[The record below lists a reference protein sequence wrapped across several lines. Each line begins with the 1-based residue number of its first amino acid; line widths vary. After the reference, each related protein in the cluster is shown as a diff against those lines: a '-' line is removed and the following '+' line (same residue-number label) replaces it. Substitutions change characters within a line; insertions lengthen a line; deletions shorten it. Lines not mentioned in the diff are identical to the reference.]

1 MFDKLDDLLIR
12 FEEVLNELGE
22 PDVTSN
28 PDRFQKLMKEQSDL
42 QPIVDT
48 YKEYKKNKETIQDSL
63 SMLEEEKDEDREK
76 CSRKSFPMPRSVWKS
91 WSMN

>member
-42 QPIVDT
+42 QPFRT
-48 YKEYKKNKETIQDSL
+48 AFPCWK
-63 SMLEEEKDEDREK
+63 R
-76 CSRKSFPMPRSVWKS
+76 RKMRI
-91 WSMN
+91 

>member
-28 PDRFQKLMKEQSDL
+28 PDRFQKLMKEQSTCSQL
-42 QPIVDT
+42 WIPIR
-48 YKEYKKNKETIQDSL
+48 NI
-63 SMLEEEKDEDREK
+63 
-76 CSRKSFPMPRSVWKS
+76 RK
-91 WSMN
+91 

>member
-28 PDRFQKLMKEQSDL
+28 QDRFQKLMKEQSDL

-48 YKEYKKNKETIQDSL
+48 YKEYKKNKDGGAE
-63 SMLEEEKDEDREK
+63 
-76 CSRKSFPMPRSVWKS
+76 
-91 WSMN
+91 

>member
-42 QPIVDT
+42 QPIRNIR
-48 YKEYKKNKETIQDSL
+48 KIKKQFRTAFPCWK
-63 SMLEEEKDEDREK
+63 R
-76 CSRKSFPMPRSVWKS
+76 RKMRI
-91 WSMN
+91 

>member
-48 YKEYKKNKETIQDSL
+48 RIF
-63 SMLEEEKDEDREK
+63 
-76 CSRKSFPMPRSVWKS
+76 KS
-91 WSMN
+91 

>member
-22 PDVTSN
+22 PDVTAN

-48 YKEYKKNKETIQDSL
+48 YKEYKKNK
-63 SMLEEEKDEDREK
+63 
-76 CSRKSFPMPRSVWKS
+76 
-91 WSMN
+91 

>member
-42 QPIVDT
+42 QPIRNIR
-48 YKEYKKNKETIQDSL
+48 KIKKPFRTA
-63 SMLEEEKDEDREK
+63 
-76 CSRKSFPMPRSVWKS
+76 FPCWKRRR
-91 WSMN
+91 MRI

>member
-28 PDRFQKLMKEQSDL
+28 PDRFKKLMKEQSDL
-42 QPIVDT
+42 QQLWIPIRNIR
-48 YKEYKKNKETIQDSL
+48 KIKKPFRTAFPCWK
-63 SMLEEEKDEDREK
+63 R
-76 CSRKSFPMPRSVWKS
+76 RKMRI
-91 WSMN
+91 

>member
-28 PDRFQKLMKEQSDL
+28 PDRFPEAYEGTERPAANCGYL
-42 QPIVDT
+42 
-48 YKEYKKNKETIQDSL
+48 
-63 SMLEEEKDEDREK
+63 
-76 CSRKSFPMPRSVWKS
+76 
-91 WSMN
+91 